1 VNLKCTI
8 ETTDV
13 PDGYKVDIRTRY
25 NDESTSV
32 LEPSS
37 KGKTVTGNSI
47 TLMIDD
53 SYEYQSATIVLMDD
67 NDRILNKKPTTI
79 GG

>member
-1 VNLKCTI
+1 
-8 ETTDV
+8 
-13 PDGYKVDIRTRY
+13 
-25 NDESTSV
+25 V

-37 KGKTVTGNSI
+37 KGKIIIGNSI
-47 TLMIDD
+47 TLLIDD
-53 SYEYQSATIVLMDD
+53 SFEFQSATIVLMDE